1 MRKVYKLLLVTGV
14 TMLALTS
21 CKKVEGPGGTSSITG
36 NVTGKIMSGS
46 SGKNAEAEVTTVIC
60 SHADGVDGSILDNSD
75 YFLLNTPAGGT
86 NYYVWYEN
94 TNWLGQDPGLSG
106 RTGIKVTYSNNESN
120 VTIAANTA
128 AALIAG
134 ASADYTVTVD
144 NDILT
149 ITNKVVGESVDA
161 DNANTPFSVDVANQG
176 KAASSGS
183 SSSIEGPIADERV
196 YLIYGDE
203 DFYSESVR
211 TDVDGN
217 YQFKGLT
224 KGNYRIYAFSI
235 DTNSNG
241 LLVQQEVS
249 AEIVNK
255 KEVVTAPS
263 IQIVK

>member
-1 MRKVYKLLLVTGV
+1 MRKVFKLLFVAGV
-14 TMLALTS
+14 TMISLTS

-36 NVTGKIMSGS
+36 NVTGKITSGS
-46 SGKNAEAEVTTVIC
+46 NGNSAQAEVTTVIC
-60 SHADGVDGSILDNSD
+60 SHANGVDGSILDNSD
-75 YFLLNTPAGGT
+75 YFLLNTPVGGT

-106 RTGIKVTYSNNESN
+106 RTGIKVTYSNSESN

-134 ASADYTVTVD
+134 ASADFTISVD
-144 NDILT
+144 NDIVT
-149 ITNKVVGESVDA
+149 ITNKVAGESIDA
-161 DNANTPFSVDVANQG
+161 DNANTPFSIDVSNQG
-176 KAASSGS
+176 KNASSGS
-183 SSSIEGPIADERV
+183 SSTIEGPIADERV

-235 DTNSNG
+235 DTLSNG
-241 LLVQQEVS
+241 LLVQKEVTV
-249 AEIVNK
+249 EIANK
-255 KEVVTAPS
+255 KEVVSAPS